1 MKIMMCQTG
10 LYQQVTNR
18 LLGSYSVKMY
28 SHHVIGKKNYPWK
41 NKKFPPAN

>member
-1 MKIMMCQTG
+1 MSNWVVPAGDESTFGELKCED
-10 LYQQVTNR
+10 V
-18 LLGSYSVKMY
+18 Y